1 MFDPKA
7 TYRIQFHSGFTFSRF
22 ERIIPY
28 LHQLGVSTI
37 YASPVFKAV
46 PGSTHGY
53 DATNPNMINPE
64 IGVVEQL
71 KQLRWQLRERG
82 INWVQD
88 IVPNHM
94 AFDPT
99 NDWLMDVLEKGQR
112 SVYAPVFDI
121 GWDNSDQHGQ
131 IMVPFLGATLAD
143 VIKNKELKIL
153 YKKQRLHIGYYD
165 NAYPLQPASYLVLL
179 EGAEAPEKA
188 RELISE
194 FHDFNQLKD
203 PVLFA
208 ERCSEW
214 QARLASIQRERE
226 IKTWLA
232 ERLVAINNSPEII
245 TRIAGEQYFRL
256 CHWQETDQA
265 INYRRFFTVNG
276 LICVNIQNEQVF
288 HQHHQLVKTLLDED
302 VIQGIRIDHIDGLYD
317 PTEYL
322 HRLRSA
328 TGNNTYTVVEKILA
342 PEEDLPR
349 NWPVQGTSGYE
360 FLAMVNNVLTQQKSA
375 PAFTRF
381 YFSLVKEPRTVSQ
394 QMRDKKAHILY
405 EHMGGELEN
414 LVRLFTGLN
423 MVSPEML
430 QQVPVGNLKKAIGE
444 FLVYC
449 PVYRY
454 YGNSLPFGA
463 VEANAISY
471 ILDIIKQSEP
481 ELESAIG
488 LLEHIWLHMP
498 HDGNEEIN
506 QRAAHFYKRCMQFSG
521 PLMAKGVEDTLMYTF
536 NRFVG
541 HNEVG
546 DAADAFG
553 FSIETFHEKMKDRQQ
568 RWPLSLNATST
579 HDTKRGEDARARL
592 NVLTIIPG
600 EWLEHVES
608 WQQLNAPLKETGAPD
623 PNDEYFIYQTIMGTY
638 PMPGDEDPA
647 YGTRLQEYLQKALRE
662 AKRHSNWTT
671 PDESY
676 ESACKNFAMSLL
688 NQRGAFWKSFSK
700 LHKTVADY
708 GILNSLVQVVL
719 KFTCPG
725 VPDTYQGC
733 EMWDLSF
740 VDPDNRR
747 PVPFEKLQQLLEELD
762 QADNTVS
769 LITNLWRDRFDGRI
783 KLWLVH
789 TLLKLRNRQPELFNQ
804 SDYVPLAVEGA
815 YKDNVLAFARRQHGE
830 WIVVAVPLHV
840 AEMCSDQKKA
850 VHRLDWKDTKIL
862 LPREVT
868 GKWRNELLQ
877 TKGSATKALSVEEL
891 FKPFPMALLHMQGI
905 ENKRGAGVLL
915 HITSLPSAFG
925 IGDLGPEAYTFADF
939 LHSTRQKYWQ
949 LLPVNP
955 VEAGQGYSP
964 YSATS
969 SKAGNT
975 WMISP
980 ELLAKDG
987 LLPARDLAEYHLPH
1001 RSLVDYPEAE
1011 KVKLRIFDTA
1021 WKVFRREEG
1030 HHLQQAFLDFC
1041 DVEHEWLHDFA
1052 LYTVAKQVNAGK
1064 PWYEWDEGLMQ
1075 REPGALDAFTTEN
1088 VDSIEMVKWLQFI
1101 FSRQWHALRDYC
1113 NSHNIQLIGDLPFY
1127 ISYDSADVWSNKE
1140 IFAIDNK
1147 GQRTG
1152 IAGVPPDAFS
1162 DDGQLWGMP
1171 VFKWDVLKENGYDWW
1186 IKRLQK
1192 NKEMFDLVRLDHFR
1206 AFSDYWEV
1214 PAGEKTARNGQWK
1227 PGPGAHFFDEVSR
1240 QLGELPFLAEDLG
1253 EIDQPVFELRDQYH
1267 FPGMKILQFAFGGD
1281 FATSDYI
1288 PHNYVEN
1295 FFAYTGTHDNNTTR
1309 GWFRQE
1315 AGEPERRRI
1324 AQYVG
1329 QQVTDENVHRVMG
1342 QLAYASVANTVILP
1356 LQDVLGLDETARMNT
1371 PSSGSGNWNWRL
1383 LPKQISEHAE
1393 SLLKEWTYVYNRR

>member
-1 MFDPKA
+1 MFDPIA
-7 TYRIQFHSGFTFSRF
+7 TYRIQFHSGFTFSKF

-53 DATNPNMINPE
+53 DSTNPNMINPE
-64 IGVVEQL
+64 IGVVGQL
-71 KQLRWQLRERG
+71 RQLRWQLRERG
-82 INWVQD
+82 MNWVQD

-99 NDWLMDVLEKGQR
+99 NEWLMDVLEKGQR
-112 SVYAPVFDI
+112 SIFAPVFDI
-121 GWDNSDQHGQ
+121 GWNHPDQHGRL
-131 IMVPFLGATLAD
+131 MVPFLGSTLTE
-143 VIKNKELKIL
+143 VIKNGELKIT
-153 YKKQRLHIGYYD
+153 YKNQRLFLSYYD
-165 NAYPLQPASYLVLL
+165 NGYPLRPASYLVLL
-179 EGAEAPEKA
+179 EGAVPPEKA
-188 RELISE
+188 RELINE
-194 FHDFNQLKD
+194 FHDFEHEQD
-203 PVLFA
+203 AALFA
-208 ERCSEW
+208 ERCRDW
-214 QARLASIQRERE
+214 QSRFAHIQREPE
-226 IKTWLA
+226 IKNWLA
-232 ERLVAINNSPEII
+232 EALSSISNSPDIL
-245 TRIAGEQYFRL
+245 TRIAGEQHYRL
-256 CHWQETDQA
+256 CHWQETDKT

-288 HQHHQLVKTLLDED
+288 NRHHQLVKSLLEDD

-317 PTEYL
+317 PSEYL
-322 HRLRSA
+322 HRLRA
-328 TGNNTYTVVEKILA
+328 TTGSNTYTVVEKILA
-342 PEEDLPR
+342 PDEELPR

-360 FLAMVNNVLTQQKSA
+360 FLAIVNNVLTQQKSA
-375 PAFTRF
+375 AAFTRF
-381 YFSLVKEPRTVSQ
+381 YFSLVKEHQTVSQ
-394 QMRDKKAHILY
+394 QMRDKKAYILY
-405 EHMGGELEN
+405 EHMAGELEN
-414 LVRLFTGLN
+414 LHRLFIDLDL
-423 MVSPEML
+423 VSGEML
-430 QQVPVGNLKKAIGE
+430 EQVPVASLKKAIGE

-454 YGNSLPFGA
+454 YGTSLPFGA
-463 VEANAISY
+463 VEASAVQF
-471 ILDIIKQSEP
+471 IINTIKETEP
-481 ELESAIG
+481 ELTDALG
-488 LLEHIWLHMP
+488 LLEYVWIQMP
-498 HDGNEEIN
+498 HEGNEEN
-506 QRAAHFYKRCMQFSG
+506 NRRSAHFYKRCMQFSG

-536 NRFVG
+536 NRFIG

-553 FSIETFHEKMKDRQQ
+553 YSIERFHEKMKERQQ
-568 RWPLSLNATST
+568 RWPQSLNATST
-579 HDTKRGEDARARL
+579 HDTKRGEDVRARL
-592 NVLTIIPG
+592 NVLTNIPD

-608 WQQLNAPLKETGAPD
+608 WQQMNAPLKQNGAPD
-623 PNDEYFIYQTIMGTY
+623 VNDEYFIYQTLLGTY
-638 PMPGDEDPA
+638 PMPGDEDQN
-647 YGTRLQEYLQKALRE
+647 YGTRLGEYLQKALRE
-662 AKRHSNWTT
+662 AKRHSNWTK
-671 PDESY
+671 PNEEY
-676 ESACKNFAMSLL
+676 ETACKNFATGLL

-700 LHKTVADY
+700 LHKVVSDY
-708 GILNSLVQVVL
+708 GIINSLVQVVL

-747 PVPFEKLQQLLEELD
+747 PIPFDKLQGLLEAFDETEKPGALL
-762 QADNTVS
+762 NS
-769 LITNLWRDRFDGRI
+769 LWRNRVDGRI

-789 TLLKLRNRQPELFNQ
+789 TLLKLRREQPELFNH
-804 SDYVPLAVEGA
+804 SDYIPLTAEGE
-815 YKDNVLAFARRQHGE
+815 YKENVLAFARRQHGK
-830 WIVVAVPLHV
+830 WMLVAVPLHV
-840 AEMCSDQKKA
+840 PEMCIEQKKP
-850 VHRLDWKDTKIL
+850 VQRLDWKDTKIL

-868 GKWRNELLQ
+868 GKWRNALIK
-877 TKGSATKALSVEEL
+877 TKGSAAKALLVDDI
-891 FKPFPMALLHMQGI
+891 FKPFPFALLHMQGI

-925 IGDLGPEAYTFADF
+925 IGDLGPEAYAFADF
-939 LHSTRQKYWQ
+939 LHSTRQKFWQ

-980 ELLAKDG
+980 EVLAKDG
-987 LLPARDLAEYHLPH
+987 LLPVRDLAEYHLPH
-1001 RSLVDYPEAE
+1001 RSLVDYTAAE
-1011 KVKLRIFDTA
+1011 RVKLRVFAHA
-1021 WKVFRREEG
+1021 WEVFRREKD
-1030 HHLQQAFLDFC
+1030 HHLQQAFLEYC
-1041 DVEHEWLHDFA
+1041 DLEHEWLHDFA
-1052 LYTVAKQVNAGK
+1052 LYTVAKQIYGGK
-1064 PWYEWDEGLMQ
+1064 PWYEWEEELMQ
-1075 REPGALDAFTTEN
+1075 REPDVLEAFNTEN
-1088 VDSIEMVKWLQFI
+1088 FENIEMVKWLQFI

-1127 ISYDSADVWSNKE
+1127 ISYDSADVWSHKE
-1140 IFAIDNK
+1140 IFAIDDK

-1171 VFKWDVLKENGYDWW
+1171 VFKWDVLKAQGYDWW

-1206 AFSDYWEV
+1206 AFSAYWDV

-1227 PGPGAHFFDEVSR
+1227 PGPGAHFFDEVTR

-1253 EIDQPVFELRDQYH
+1253 EIDQPVFQLRDQYN

-1288 PHNYVEN
+1288 PHNYDEN

-1315 AGEPERRRI
+1315 AGEQERKRI
-1324 AQYVG
+1324 SQYVG
-1329 QQVTDENVHRVMG
+1329 QHVTEENVHRLMG
-1342 QLAYASVANTVILP
+1342 QLAYSSVANTVILP
-1356 LQDVLGLDETARMNT
+1356 LQDILGLDETARMNT
-1371 PSSGSGNWNWRL
+1371 PSSGAGNWNWRL
-1383 LPKQISEHAE
+1383 LPKQISEQAE